1 MANGKDGAH
10 GSSNNSNNNNS
21 KAKKVMLL
29 GLDGA
34 DPAVIRKY
42 VAEGKLPGFKRA
54 LDAGVTTS
62 DLGMQSVLPAITPPN
77 WASIATGAYPA
88 THGITCFWNHTLGNE
103 LDVLD
108 YGFDSG
114 LLKAETIWQAY
125 ARAGKKSIIFN
136 YPTSWPPQVEDA
148 IYVDGTSIYT
158 NLRGYIDYEKVYE
171 GRAEYAELIEIPHVV
186 DNTGA
191 NCRFEGEETSQ
202 KAEISKDTYEGYGY
216 TQPGLVTTTQDG
228 ELSADV
234 PTADQI
240 YTPLRPAEGWTS
252 APAGAREFAV
262 PVNNGQAR
270 RYGLLVADDQ
280 GDYSRVQIY
289 ASKTAAVPLGEAGP
303 GEWSGWIYDTYSI
316 EGADIPVAYKIRVLE
331 LDPAGNSFKFYASYV
346 LDLKTGKYFYPQ
358 NIGEELYSKV
368 GPMLQPSNYSRL
380 NPQADQV
387 LLESIEEMY
396 SWHVDA
402 INHLLDNNEW
412 DLFYTHMHG
421 IDMFNHFYLDH
432 TLPAASAEYERYQE
446 IIYKIYEIS
455 DRFISALLDRLDGGT
470 AAFIVSDHAG
480 VAKNPETDHPL
491 IGDMWG
497 INVGILGDLGYTQL
511 KENGG
516 SYEIDWS
523 RTTAVAQRATFIY
536 LNVKGRDPQGIVDP
550 ADYDSTVAKIIDDL
564 YSYRDPKTGRRVI
577 SFALNRND
585 MEVVGLGGENSG
597 DIFYILE
604 PDFTRCHGNG
614 LSNHTLLGY
623 SMRALFIALGAGVK
637 SGEVIGRKV
646 KVVDIVPTICHLTG
660 SPVPENAEG
669 GIIYQILAGS
679 AEEEIPAAGK
689 PAEAGEPVTAG
700 AGGGV

>member
-1 MANGKDGAH
+1 MA
-10 GSSNNSNNNNS
+10 GS
-21 KAKKVMLL
+21 KGTAKKVMLL

-34 DPAVIRKY
+34 DPSVIRRY
-42 VAEGKLPGFKRA
+42 VAEGKLPNFRRA
-54 LDAGVTTS
+54 IEAGAAAG

-114 LLKAETIWQAY
+114 LLKAETIWEAY

-136 YPTSWPPQVEDA
+136 YPTSWPPQVQDA

-158 NLRGYIDYEKVYE
+158 NLRGYIDYEKLYE
-171 GRAEYAELIEIPHVV
+171 GRAGDFELIEIPHVV

-191 NCRFEGEETSQ
+191 NCRFEGEETTQ
-202 KAEISKDTYEGYGY
+202 KAELSKETYEGYGY

-228 ELSADV
+228 ELSADT

-240 YTPLRPAEGWTS
+240 LTPVKAAEGWST
-252 APAGAREFAV
+252 APADAKEFPV

-270 RYGLLVADDQ
+270 RWGLLTADD
-280 GDYSRVQIY
+280 GVTYNRIAIY
-289 ASKTAAVPLGEAGP
+289 ASKTAEVPLGEAVS
-303 GEWSGWIYDTYSI
+303 GEWSGWIYDSYI
-316 EGADIPVAYKIRVLE
+316 IGGASIPVAYKIRVLE
-331 LDPAGNSFKFYASYV
+331 LDPAGGSFKFYSSYV
-346 LDLKTGKYFYPQ
+346 LDLKTGKYFHPQ
-358 NIGEELYSKV
+358 QIGEELYSKV

-387 LLESIEEMY
+387 LLESIGEMY

-402 INHLLDNNEW
+402 INYLLDGNEW

-432 TLPAASAEYERYQE
+432 TLPAASPDYQRYEE

-455 DRFISALLDRLDGGT
+455 DRFIGALLDRLDGDT
-470 AAFIVSDHAG
+470 AVFIVSDHAG

-497 INVGILGDLGYTQL
+497 INVGIMGELGYTRLQD
-511 KENGG
+511 NGG
-516 SYEIDWS
+516 GPEIDWS
-523 RTTAVAQRATFIY
+523 NTVAVAQRATFIY
-536 LNVKGRDPQGIVDP
+536 LNLKGRDPQGIVDP
-550 ADYDSTVAKIIDDL
+550 ADYDKTVQKIIDDL

-585 MEVVGLGGENSG
+585 MELVGLGGENSG

-614 LSNHTLLGY
+614 LSNHTLQGY
-623 SMRALFIALGAGVK
+623 SMQALFIALGAGVK
-637 SGEVIGRKV
+637 GGEVIGRKV
-646 KVVDIVPTICHLTG
+646 KVVDIVPTICHLAG
-660 SPVPENAEG
+660 APVPKDAEG
-669 GIIYQILAGS
+669 GILYQILSGGADGS
-679 AEEEIPAAGK
+679 SGTADPAA
-689 PAEAGEPVTAG
+689 EPVTAG
-700 AGGGV
+700 AGS

>member
-1 MANGKDGAH
+1 MTQGKE
-10 GSSNNSNNNNS
+10 
-21 KAKKVMLL
+21 KAKKVLLL

-34 DPAVIRKY
+34 DPSLIQRY
-42 VAEGKLPGFKRA
+42 TAEGKLPNFQKA
-54 LDAGVTTS
+54 LGLGVTTN

-114 LLKAETIWQAY
+114 LLKAETIWESY

-136 YPTSWPPQVEDA
+136 YPTSWPPQVKDS

-171 GRAEYAELIEIPHVV
+171 GKSGDFELIEIPHLV

-191 NCRFEGEETSQ
+191 NCRFEGEETTQ
-202 KAEISKDTYEGYGY
+202 KAEISKETYEGFGY

-228 ELSADV
+228 ELSADI

-240 YTPLRPAEGWTS
+240 ITPIQPASGWS
-252 APAGAREFAV
+252 FAPADSLEFPL
-262 PVNNGQAR
+262 PVNNSQTR
-270 RYGLLVADDQ
+270 RYGLLVTDN
-280 GDYSRVQIY
+280 GTVYNRIRIY
-289 ASKTAAVPLGEAGP
+289 ASKKSEVPLGEAVA
-303 GEWSGWIYDTYSI
+303 GEWSGWIYDQYAI
-316 EGADIPVAYKIRVLE
+316 DGELIPVAYKIRVLE
-331 LDPAGNSFKFYASYV
+331 LDPAGTSFKFYSSYV
-346 LDLKTGKYFYPQ
+346 LDLKTGKYFHPQ
-358 NIGEELYSKV
+358 SIGEELYASV

-387 LLESIEEMY
+387 LLESIDEMY
-396 SWHVDA
+396 RWHVDA
-402 INHLLDNNEW
+402 INYLLDNKEW

-421 IDMFNHFYLDH
+421 IDMFMHFYLDH
-432 TLPAASAEYERYQE
+432 TLEDASPEHKRYQE
-446 IIYKIYEIS
+446 IIYSIYEIT
-455 DRFISALLDRLDGGT
+455 DRFIGALLERLDGDT
-470 AAFIVSDHAG
+470 TIFIVSDHGG
-480 VAKNPETDHPL
+480 VAKNPQTDHPL

-497 INVGILGDLGYTQL
+497 INVGILGQLGYTQL
-511 KENGG
+511 KDTLDGPQ
-516 SYEIDWS
+516 IDWS

-550 ADYDSTVAKIIDDL
+550 ADYDRTVQQIIDDL

-577 SFALNRND
+577 SFALNRKD

-604 PDFTRCHGNG
+604 PDFTRTHGNG
-614 LSNHTLLGY
+614 LSNHTLSGY

-637 SGEVIGRKV
+637 SGEVIDRRI

-660 SPVPENAEG
+660 APIPKDAEG
-669 GIIYQILAGS
+669 GVIYQILEQ
-679 AEEEIPAAGK
+679 AESTQESLTGEAAVPAA
-689 PAEAGEPVTAG
+689 AGIG
-700 AGGGV
+700 SGF

>member
-1 MANGKDGAH
+1 MAKGNGKGTD
-10 GSSNNSNNNNS
+10 NSNGSGNGT
-21 KAKKVMLL
+21 AKKVMLL

-42 VAEGKLPGFKRA
+42 VAEGKLPNFKRA
-54 LDAGVTTS
+54 IDAGVTTT

-158 NLRGYIDYEKVYE
+158 NLRGYVDYEKVYE
-171 GRAEYAELIEIPHVV
+171 GRKGDFELVEIPHVV

-202 KAEISKDTYEGYGY
+202 KAELSKDTYEGYGY

-240 YTPLRPAEGWTS
+240 LTPVKPAESWTS
-252 APAGAREFAV
+252 APAGALEFAV
-262 PVNNGQAR
+262 PVNGGQAR
-270 RYGLLVADDQ
+270 RYGLLVADEDGQ
-280 GDYSRVQIY
+280 YSTIRIY
-289 ASKTAAVPLGEAGP
+289 ASKTAEAPLGEAVLG
-303 GEWSGWIYDTYSI
+303 GWSGWIYDNYTI
-316 EGADIPVAYKIRVLE
+316 EGASIPVAYKIRVLE
-331 LDPAGNSFKFYASYV
+331 LDSAGGSFKFYSSYV

-358 NIGEELYSKV
+358 NIGGELYSKV

-396 SWHVDA
+396 AWHVDA
-402 INHLLDNNEW
+402 ISYLLDNNEW

-432 TLPAASAEYERYQE
+432 TLPAASREYERYQE
-446 IIYKIYEIS
+446 IIYRIYEIS
-455 DRFISALLDRLDGGT
+455 DRFIGALLDRLDGDT

-497 INVGILGDLGYTQL
+497 INVGILGGLGYTQL
-511 KENGG
+511 KETAG

-523 RTTAVAQRATFIY
+523 RTTAVAQRATYIY

-550 ADYDSTVAKIIDDL
+550 ADYDKTVAKIIDDL

-585 MEVVGLGGENSG
+585 MEVVGLGGENVG

-623 SMRALFIALGAGVK
+623 SMKALFIALGAGVR
-637 SGEVIGRKV
+637 SGEVIDRKV

-660 SPVPENAEG
+660 SPVPVNAEG
-669 GIIYQILAGS
+669 GIIYQILSAS
-679 AEEEIPAAGK
+679 AAEEEAAAHR
-689 PAEAGEPVTAG
+689 AESGEPVAAG

>member
-1 MANGKDGAH
+1 MAQNNG
-10 GSSNNSNNNNS
+10 

-34 DPAVIRKY
+34 DPTL
-42 VAEGKLPGFKRA
+42 VARYIAQGKLPNFKKA
-54 LDAGVTTS
+54 LNLGVSTE
-62 DLGMQSVLPAITPPN
+62 DLSMQSVLPAITPPN
-77 WASIATGAYPA
+77 WASIATGAYPN

-108 YGFDSG
+108 YGFDSS
-114 LLKAETIWQAY
+114 LLKAETIWEAY

-136 YPTSWPPQVEDA
+136 YPTSWPPQVKDA

-171 GRAEYAELIEIPHVV
+171 GEAGDFELIEIPHTV

-191 NCRFEGEETSQ
+191 NCRFEGEETTQ
-202 KAEISKDTYEGYGY
+202 KAEISKDAYEGFGY

-240 YTPLRPAEGWTS
+240 KTPIKPASGWKHAPEGTL
-252 APAGAREFAV
+252 EFIV
-262 PVNNGQAR
+262 PVNGGAER
-270 RYGLLVADDQ
+270 RWGLLAADD
-280 GDYSRVQIY
+280 GVTYNRIAIYS
-289 ASKTAAVPLGEAGP
+289 SKESEVPLGEAAS
-303 GEWSGWIYDTYSI
+303 GEWSDWIYDRYTI
-316 EGADIPVAYKIRVLE
+316 NGEAVDVAYKIRVLE
-331 LDPAGNSFKFYASYV
+331 LDPSGESFTFYSSYV

-358 NIGEELYSKV
+358 SIGEELYTNV

-380 NPQADQV
+380 NPQADDV

-396 SWHVDA
+396 RWHEDA
-402 INHLLDNNEW
+402 INYLLDNKEW

-421 IDMFNHFYLDH
+421 IDMFMHFYLDH
-432 TLPAASAEYERYQE
+432 TLEAASPEYERYQE
-446 IIYKIYEIS
+446 IVYKIYEIT
-455 DRFISALLDRLDGGT
+455 DHFIGALLDRLDGET
-470 AAFIVSDHAG
+470 AIFIVSDHGG

-497 INVGILGDLGYTQL
+497 INVGILGQLGYTQL
-511 KENGG
+511 KEDAFGAK
-516 SYEIDWS
+516 EIDWS

-550 ADYDSTVAKIIDDL
+550 ADYDKTVEKIIDDL
-564 YSYRDPKTGRRVI
+564 YNYRDPKTGRRVI
-577 SFALNRND
+577 SFALNRSD
-585 MEVVGLGGENSG
+585 MEVVGLGGEHSG

-614 LSNHTLLGY
+614 LSNHTLSGY
-623 SMRALFIALGAGVK
+623 SMKALFIALGAGVK
-637 SGEVIGRKV
+637 SGETIDRKV
-646 KVVDIVPTICHLTG
+646 KVVDLVPTICELTG
-660 SPVPENAEG
+660 TPVPRNVEG
-669 GIIYQILAGS
+669 GVIYQILSGDGSPAPHRENEAKQPVPAGL
-679 AEEEIPAAGK
+679 
-689 PAEAGEPVTAG
+689 GELF
-700 AGGGV
+700 

>member
-1 MANGKDGAH
+1 MAQNNG
-10 GSSNNSNNNNS
+10 

-34 DPAVIRKY
+34 DPTL
-42 VAEGKLPGFKRA
+42 VARYIAQGKLPNFKKA
-54 LDAGVTTS
+54 LNLGVSTE
-62 DLGMQSVLPAITPPN
+62 DLSMQSVLPAITPPN
-77 WASIATGAYPA
+77 WASIATGAYPN

-108 YGFDSG
+108 YGFDSS
-114 LLKAETIWQAY
+114 LLKAETIWEAY

-136 YPTSWPPQVEDA
+136 YPTSWPPQVKDA

-158 NLRGYIDYEKVYE
+158 NLRGYIDYEKIYE
-171 GRAEYAELIEIPHVV
+171 GETGDFELIEIPHIV

-191 NCRFEGEETSQ
+191 NCRFEGEETTQ
-202 KAEISKDTYEGYGY
+202 KAEISKDTYEGFGY

-240 YTPLRPAEGWTS
+240 KTPIKPASGWKH
-252 APAGAREFAV
+252 APQGAREFIV
-262 PVNNGQAR
+262 PVNGGAER
-270 RYGLLVADDQ
+270 RWGLLTADD
-280 GDYSRVQIY
+280 GVTYNRIAIYS
-289 ASKTAAVPLGEAGP
+289 AKESEVPLGEAAS
-303 GEWSGWIYDTYSI
+303 GEWSDWIYDRYTI
-316 EGADIPVAYKIRVLE
+316 NGEAVDVAYKIRVLE
-331 LDPAGNSFKFYASYV
+331 LDPSGESFTFYSSYV

-358 NIGEELYSKV
+358 SIGEELYTNV

-380 NPQADQV
+380 NPQADGV
-387 LLESIEEMY
+387 LLESIKEMY
-396 SWHVDA
+396 RWHEDA
-402 INHLLDNNEW
+402 INYLLDNKEW

-421 IDMFNHFYLDH
+421 IDMFMHFYLDH
-432 TLPAASAEYERYQE
+432 TLEAASPEYERYQE
-446 IIYKIYEIS
+446 IVYKIYEIT
-455 DRFISALLDRLDGGT
+455 DHFIGALLDRLDGET
-470 AAFIVSDHAG
+470 AIFIVSDHGG

-497 INVGILGDLGYTQL
+497 INVGILGQLGYTQL
-511 KENGG
+511 KEDAFGAK
-516 SYEIDWS
+516 EIDWS

-550 ADYDSTVAKIIDDL
+550 ADYDKTVEKIIDDL

-614 LSNHTLLGY
+614 LSNHTLSGY
-623 SMRALFIALGAGVK
+623 SMKALFIALGAGVK
-637 SGEVIGRKV
+637 SGETIDRKV
-646 KVVDIVPTICHLTG
+646 KVVDLVPTICELTET
-660 SPVPENAEG
+660 PVPRNVEG
-669 GIIYQILAGS
+669 GVIYQILSGDGSPSPQRENEAEQPVPAGS
-679 AEEEIPAAGK
+679 
-689 PAEAGEPVTAG
+689 
-700 AGGGV
+700 GG